1 MKRNIPSYGA
11 RNDLAM
17 FAWVRLFR
25 SHQKIRTKETRWME
39 ELGLTMQQFTLL
51 ELLYHRGSQSVG
63 AATKLLL
70 STPGNMTVVVK
81 NLEKKGLV
89 TVTPDPV
96 DRRTRKLEI
105 TPAGAALIGGL
116 FPEHAGRL
124 ADCFSALDDD
134 ELRTLSALL
143 RKLEKSQ

>member
-1 MKRNIPSYGA
+1 MKRNIPSYGE

-63 AATKLLL
+63 AATKLLM

-81 NLEKKGLV
+81 NLEKKGLI
-89 TVTPDPV
+89 TVTADPA
-96 DRRTRKLEI
+96 DKRTRNLEI
-105 TPAGAALIGGL
+105 SPDGAALIGGL
-116 FPEHAGRL
+116 FPEHAEQL
-124 ADCFSALDDD
+124 AGCFLALDDE
-134 ELRTLSALL
+134 ELRTLSTLL